1 MFSWSSNWRW
11 AQCLV
16 ASAGLFLLGHLEL
29 PDAKSLSIV
38 SGSVES
44 IRVIS
49 RKGLG
54 SSNELTVRT
63 ADGAQDRVLIAR
75 DDLINAAVQ
84 GLVGRDVTA
93 SVNWSSEAVEFETEG
108 DPSGLAEVVR
118 ASASR
123 EKKIYDTMA
132 WIALAIGLSLG
143 AVMLTRALR
152 RSPEA

>member
-1 MFSWSSNWRW
+1 MFSWSFKWLW

-16 ASAGLFLLGHLEL
+16 ASAGLFLLGHMEL

-44 IRVIS
+44 VRVIS

-75 DDLINAAVQ
+75 DDLINDAVQ
-84 GLVGRDVTA
+84 GLVGRNVTA

-108 DPSGLAEVVR
+108 DPSGLAEAVR

-143 AVMLTRALR
+143 AVMLTRAMR
-152 RSPEA
+152 RSPEQ